1 VPSVSCRD
9 DPLVVHHTIATARN
23 HCRWCVVP
31 LCTSSGSRVFSER
44 KGAPLG
50 AIAPSFGRGSRF
62 GGSCSRKR
70 QFAPQDSIFSLRDVA
85 YLERGLRY
93 ASFGVF
99 GGLTSEKS
107 SDWRPRQSHVTRP
120 PCTATVNYGSRAAHK
135 MYQQSKKSRT
145 QKFDIV
151 FQCRI

>member
-1 VPSVSCRD
+1 VPSASCRA

-31 LCTSSGSRVFSER
+31 LCTSSGSRVFSEI
-44 KGAPLG
+44 KGAPWE
-50 AIAPSFGRGSRF
+50 ASAPSFGRGSRF

-70 QFAPQDSIFSLRDVA
+70 PFAPQDSIFAPRDVA
-85 YLERGLRY
+85 YLEKGLRY
-93 ASFGVF
+93 ASFGIF

-107 SDWRPRQSHVTRP
+107 SDWRPRQNHVTRQ
-120 PCTATVNYGSRAAHK
+120 PCTATVNHGSRAAHK
-135 MYQQSKKSRT
+135 MHQQSKKSRT
-145 QKFDIV
+145 QKSGIV